1 MDDLIKKGAVEL
13 GQLIKKGKISS
24 EEVIKAHLK
33 RIKEANQEIYAFTI
47 SIEESA
53 LKLALKSGKTSK

>member
-1 MDDLIKKGAVEL
+1 MDDLIKKGAIEL
-13 GQLIKKGKISS
+13 GQIIKKGEISS
-24 EEVIKAHLK
+24 EELIKAHLK